1 MPSGAVKVRVWLASP
16 VTVHP
21 WWSILWCL
29 RQNRAQLDRVVVPP
43 LAQWMMWCTS
53 VYQGGCVAAGFTAAL
68 VALLDG
74 GE

>member
-1 MPSGAVKVRVWLASP
+1 MSGAVKVRVWLALP

-29 RQNRAQLDRVVVPP
+29 RQNRGAVGSGGDPTVGPVGDVVYFGV
-43 LAQWMMWCTS
+43 
-53 VYQGGCVAAGFTAAL
+53 VGGGVAAGLAAAL

-74 GE
+74 GA